1 MNQSTGAATRL
12 RGIRGA
18 TVVVRDDSALIQS
31 ATQELLT
38 ALLRRNSISVSA
50 IVSAIFTVT
59 PDLVSEF
66 PARAARELGWIDVP
80 MLCCT
85 EIPVPGAM
93 AQAIRV
99 LLHAEVPANVA
110 VRHVYLNGAEDM
122 RPDL

>member
-1 MNQSTGAATRL
+1 M

-18 TVVVRDDSALIQS
+18 TRVARDDPGLIQS
-31 ATQELLT
+31 ATHELLN
-38 ALLRRNSISVSA
+38 ALLSRNSISVSA

-85 EIPVPGAM
+85 EIPVTGALTRI
-93 AQAIRV
+93 IRV
-99 LLHAEVPANVA
+99 LLHAEVPANVT
-110 VRHVYLNGAEDM
+110 VRHVYLNGAEEL

>member
-1 MNQSTGAATRL
+1 MNQIRAGATRV

-18 TVVVRDDSALIQS
+18 TIVVRDDPALIQN

-66 PARAARELGWIDVP
+66 PARAARELGWTDVP

-85 EIPVPGAM
+85 EIPVTGAM
-93 AQAIRV
+93 TRAIRV
-99 LLHAEVPANVA
+99 LLHAEVPTNVT
-110 VRHVYLNGAEDM
+110 VRHVYLNGAEEL

>member
-1 MNQSTGAATRL
+1 MTQCAGGATCI

-18 TVVVRDDSALIQS
+18 TIVARDDPALILS

-38 ALLRRNSISVSA
+38 ALLRRNELSVSA
-50 IVSAIFTVT
+50 IISAIFTVT

-66 PARAARELGWIDVP
+66 PARAARELGWTDVP

-85 EIPVPGAM
+85 EIPVTGAITH
-93 AQAIRV
+93 AIRV
-99 LLHAEVPANVA
+99 LLHAEVPANVT
-110 VRHVYLNGAEDM
+110 VRHVYLNGAEEL